1 MQFWLRMVPGALLMV
16 RLSKASVALRAAVAQ
31 KLDAKVTTMTMSGED
46 ITDNRVDIELTR
58 LER

>member
-1 MQFWLRMVPGALLMV
+1 MVPGALLTV

-31 KLDAKVTTMTMSGED
+31 KLDAKTTTMTMSGED